1 MSKRTIT
8 RWYIGAWVVWFVAL
22 LGAVAISRTAHE
34 GGEPVGLAVVYAV
47 MVLAGVVTFVTWVA
61 ALVKLALQRATV
73 TFAAILLLQL
83 VGLGIVG
90 MLLYALAGRDE
101 SAGYVIRPS
110 VT

>member
-1 MSKRTIT
+1 MGKRTIT
-8 RWYIGAWVVWFVAL
+8 RWYIGAWLVWFVAL
-22 LGAVAISRTAHE
+22 LAAVAISGTAD
-34 GGEPVGLAVVYAV
+34 GGAEPVGLTVVYVV
-47 MVLAGVVTFVTWVA
+47 MALAGMITFVMWVA
-61 ALVKLALQRATV
+61 ALVKLALQRAGV
-73 TFAAILLLQL
+73 TFVVILLLQL